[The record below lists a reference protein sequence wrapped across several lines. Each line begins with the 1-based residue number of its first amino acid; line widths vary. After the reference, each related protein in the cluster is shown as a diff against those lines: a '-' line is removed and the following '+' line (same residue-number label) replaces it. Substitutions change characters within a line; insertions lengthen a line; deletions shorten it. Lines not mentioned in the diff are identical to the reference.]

1 MPLVGHGGVLAKEA
15 TMKYVIAFKP
25 RLGGSAAENEASAAR
40 VLEVFSKWTPPSDVT
55 FHQFVLRVDG
65 EGGFAVTEGDD
76 PAAAARDIA
85 KFSPFLEYA
94 VYPVLDVG
102 EAAVGL
108 LAEAV
113 EWRKSIT

>member
-1 MPLVGHGGVLAKEA
+1 MPKEA
-15 TMKYVIAFKP
+15 IMKYVTVWKP
-25 RLGGSAAENEASAAR
+25 RFGGSAAENEAGVAR
-40 VLEVFSKWTPPSDVT
+40 VLELYSKWTPSSDVT
-55 FHQFVLRVDG
+55 YHQFVLRVDG

-85 KFSPFLEYA
+85 KFAPFLEYT
-94 VYPVLDVG
+94 VYPVLDVAEG
-102 EAAVGL
+102 AGL

>member
-1 MPLVGHGGVLAKEA
+1 MAKEA
-15 TMKYVIAFKP
+15 TMKYVIAWKP

-40 VLEVFSKWTPPSDVT
+40 VLEVFSKWTPASDVT
-55 FHQFVLRVDG
+55 IHHFVVRIDG

-76 PAAAARDIA
+76 PATAARDIA
-85 KFSPFLEYA
+85 KFVPFLEYT

-102 EAAVGL
+102 DAVGL

>member
-1 MPLVGHGGVLAKEA
+1 
-15 TMKYVIAFKP
+15 MKYVVTWKP

-40 VLEVFSKWTPPSDVT
+40 VLELFSKWTPSSDAT

-76 PAAAARDIA
+76 PATAARDIA
-85 KFSPFLEYA
+85 KFAPFLEYTI
-94 VYPVLDVG
+94 YPVLDVA
-102 EAAVGL
+102 EAAAI